1 MYMRFILFLEYYF
14 VNFLEWLKILN
25 FLGLS
30 VYILKI
36 IVNFL
41 KIIKKVI
48 EIIYKNMYMILLLL
62 DFLGIF
68 NYRFG

>member
-14 VNFLEWLKILN
+14 VNFLEWLNILN

-48 EIIYKNMYMILLLL
+48 EIIYKNMYLILLLL

>member
-48 EIIYKNMYMILLLL
+48 EIIYKNMYLILLLL